1 MMRYKLHEE
10 RKKKG
15 WLVVGVLVFVGGL
28 IWLGV
33 NSVPDKAY
41 HCQNGYLF
49 ESMNEAKNIF
59 TKTKKEC
66 IDIRDIKESSG
77 GYPWEK
83 GYKVKPQ

>member
-15 WLVVGVLVFVGGL
+15 WLVVGVLVFLGGL

-66 IDIRDIKESSG
+66 IDIRDIKESSE

-83 GYKVKPQ
+83 GYKVKP

>member
-1 MMRYKLHEE
+1 MRYKLHEE

-33 NSVPDKAY
+33 NSVPDKVY

-59 TKTKKEC
+59 TKTKIEC
-66 IDIRDIKESSG
+66 IDIRDIKAEKQK
-77 GYPWEK
+77 PWEK

>member
-1 MMRYKLHEE
+1 MRYKLHEE

-33 NSVPDKAY
+33 NSVPYKAY

-66 IDIRDIKESSG
+66 IDIRDIKAENQK
-77 GYPWEK
+77 PWEM
-83 GYKVKPQ
+83 GYKVKP

>member
-1 MMRYKLHEE
+1 MRYKLHEE

-66 IDIRDIKESSG
+66 IDIRDIKAENQK
-77 GYPWEK
+77 PWEM
-83 GYKVKPQ
+83 GYKVKP